1 MSKDELER
9 YSKRCVLLGITLTSL
24 GILNRFRGVPGDKW
38 VTISSAGCVTV
49 GLMQF
54 LLAHRLHKQAQR
66 LPG

>member
-9 YSKRCVLLGITLTSL
+9 YSKRCLALGIALTSL
-24 GILNRFRGVPGDKW
+24 GILNRFRGTPGEKW

-54 LLAHRLHKQAQR
+54 LLARRLHKRAQG